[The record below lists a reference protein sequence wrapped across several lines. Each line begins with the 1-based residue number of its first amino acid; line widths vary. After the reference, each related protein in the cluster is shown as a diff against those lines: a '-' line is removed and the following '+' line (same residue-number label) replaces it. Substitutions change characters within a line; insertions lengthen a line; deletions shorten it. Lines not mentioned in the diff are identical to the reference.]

1 MIQPAPGALIH
12 QPVEHQHPDREHHG
26 GEGEQ
31 QDQQV
36 FKPLHGVSS
45 AAAHALIPFHGAG
58 PPPAG

>member
-36 FKPLHGVSS
+36 LSRSTVFRLRRRTRLFPSMVRALHQ
-45 AAAHALIPFHGAG
+45 
-58 PPPAG
+58 